1 MRGTAEVLRCWSVTA
16 AGAKGGLELDCD
28 EQMERSSD
36 GTARSGGAT
45 SRHGKGQTLDRLWLW
60 SHRWLHSGA
69 TWPSS
74 HLSCLPWPS
83 VFSLLCHFLESY
95 RINILTH
102 SIAEERVGRA
112 ASTAT
117 TTSEACCRSETC
129 LVSPWP
135 TVDIFRCSSAH
146 HLPCYGFGRIE
157 SWCDRARV
165 AQTRRARTY
174 THLDPQKAPCP
185 IIFVPKCSE
194 NRCKLHGRPFLV
206 PPACHSQSVV
216 WRPRKSFVV

>member
-28 EQMERSSD
+28 EEMERCSG

-135 TVDIFRCSSAH
+135 TVDTFRRSSAAITC
-146 HLPCYGFGRIE
+146 LPTDSAE
-157 SWCDRARV
+157 SRAGVIALASRKPDEP
-165 AQTRRARTY
+165 A
-174 THLDPQKAPCP
+174 LIP
-185 IIFVPKCSE
+185 ILI
-194 NRCKLHGRPFLV
+194 
-206 PPACHSQSVV
+206 
-216 WRPRKSFVV
+216 PRKHLVL